1 MRIKTKHFEIASV
14 LVGLALTANLAHDL
28 ATNPRWAGDNGPG
41 VGKLPKQIV
50 AGYLDTAYKAGG
62 AGEAEKL
69 YFTPKTKDLSPAA
82 VDRQDGPAVTHHIRK
97 VLGEGMVV
105 MVYHCV
111 GGERTGQASEIVDIF
126 RTWNGRVAERI
137 QAAAQPVERCEPTK
151 PRKNPLESSVM

>member
-1 MRIKTKHFEIASV
+1 MRIKTKHFEIGAL
-14 LVGLALTANLAHDL
+14 LVGFALVANLAYDL
-28 ATNPRWAGDNGPG
+28 HTNPRWAGDNGPG

-62 AGEAEKL
+62 ADEAAKL
-69 YFTPKTKDLSPAA
+69 YFSPKTKDLSPGA
-82 VDRQDGPAVTHHIRK
+82 VDRKDGPAVTHYIRK

-105 MVYHCV
+105 MVYRCV

-151 PRKNPLESSVM
+151 PRKNPLEASVM